1 MNWSP
6 YLRGILLAP
15 SRIHRRLALSEDD
28 EAGAEDGARVPQPEG
43 LVQAHQLPDVL
54 LRGRSQCDHS
64 AYATVELKDENFIYF
79 EIYAPRFLVVT

>member
-15 SRIHRRLALSEDD
+15 SSRIHRLALSQHD

-54 LRGRSQCDHS
+54 LRGRPQCDHS
-64 AYATVELKDENFIYF
+64 AYATVELKMKISFV

>member
-15 SRIHRRLALSEDD
+15 SRIHRLALSQHD

-54 LRGRSQCDHS
+54 LRGRPQCDHS
-64 AYATVELKDENFIYF
+64 AYATVELKDEHFIC
-79 EIYAPRFLVVT
+79 